1 MDASYYQA
9 RFLSVMG
16 VMLFAAILLLFDSGQ
31 AVEAMGKPL
40 SGWGSASIDGVMLP
54 GEWDGAESFVF
65 YVNDFRTPQGRP
77 MTLFVMNDETHLYV
91 AIRYT
96 GNVYYGQESM
106 IDLDRNGSGIVPDV
120 GDDRW
125 FVNHAIFPPLG
136 THVTTLDDQ
145 FVTSCD
151 TATCFGTADGS
162 DGGTLDVLAAV
173 ASDGAF
179 TYHEFAQPLNSGDGA
194 HDVVLQGNEKIWL
207 SGRVRLYDP
216 IATRFDGII
225 PQVRVRIL
233 R

>member
-9 RFLSVMG
+9 RFLSLVGAMG
-16 VMLFAAILLLFDSGQ
+16 FVAMLLLFGSGHT
-31 AVEAMGKPL
+31 VEAMGKPL
-40 SGWGSASIDGVMLP
+40 AGRGSATVDGLMVP
-54 GEWDGAESFVF
+54 GEWDGADSLVF
-65 YVNDFRTPQGRP
+65 YVNDFHTPQGRP
-77 MTLFVMNDETHLYV
+77 MTLFVMNDATHLYV

-106 IDLDRNGSGIVPDV
+106 IDLDRNGSHTVPDV

-136 THVTTLDDQ
+136 THVTTRDDQ
-145 FVTSCD
+145 FIASCD
-151 TATCFGTADGS
+151 GVACFGTSDTADG
-162 DGGTLDVLAAV
+162 GVLNVAAAV
-173 ASDGAF
+173 ASDGAY

-194 HDVVLQGNEKIWL
+194 HDVVLQGGDRVWL

-216 IATRFDGII
+216 MATRFEGVV
-225 PQVRVRIL
+225 PPVRVRIL